1 MLKISGEIFAA
12 DLLNLE
18 ENSNVDQRFIMYY
31 TCFNLGSQIYKYG
44 KITCTVLFQ
53 SQWSLSD
60 PNGPNWKISMPI
72 K

>member
-44 KITCTVLFQ
+44 KITCPVLFAD
-53 SQWSLSD
+53 S
-60 PNGPNWKISMPI
+60 
-72 K
+72 